1 MTSPVDFST
10 GDIWRVAGDK
20 SPFHSGSGARH
31 RRVWKG
37 LWKVYRK
44 EYNGT
49 YSIALLKNGIF
60 YSISRDHKQPIKR
73 SEFNKVL
80 RHGYRCH
87 GNHDVQY
94 GRSVW
99 ALTVLNSEKTT

>member
-1 MTSPVDFST
+1 MIFGALQVTKVLST
-10 GDIWRVAGDK
+10 AEVERAIE
-20 SPFHSGSGARH
+20 GSGKDFGKSIA
-31 RRVWKG
+31 KSTI
-37 LWKVYRK
+37 Y
-44 EYNGT
+44 GT
-49 YSIALLKNGIF
+49 YSIVLLKNGIF